1 MVEGKRETGKV
12 NATRSEGVGI
22 MSTEKSERFAKS
34 AGYQSVDA
42 LARAMDAERERVLT
56 VIASWN
62 GVVPTRGSTT
72 PKRTRT
78 SQPE

>member
-1 MVEGKRETGKV
+1 MKS
-12 NATRSEGVGI
+12 N
-22 MSTEKSERFAKS
+22 TEKFARS
-34 AGYQSVDA
+34 HGYRNVNELCQ
-42 LARAMDAERERVLT
+42 AMDAEKARVLA

-72 PKRTRT
+72 PKRIRT